1 MTYATVA
8 NMIERFGELEM
19 IRLSMPD
26 DRTAE
31 TVNGAKIEVGLA
43 DAGALIDDYLRKR
56 YQVPVATPPESLVRA
71 TCVLARYDLAQGEH
85 TEPTE
90 QMRLARKEVIGWLE
104 ALASGAVQIDAPAS
118 GSAVAGNAGGARASD
133 RGRTFSDDSL
143 RGW

>member
-1 MTYATVA
+1 MYATVA

-19 IRLSMPD
+19 IRLSKPD

-31 TVNGAKIEVGLA
+31 EVDAAKIEVAIA
-43 DAGALIDDYLRKR
+43 DGSALINDYLRKR
-56 YQVPVATPPESLVRA
+56 YLVPVASPPDSVVRA
-71 TCVLARYDLAQGEH
+71 NCVLARYDLAQGEH

-104 ALASGAVQIDAPAS
+104 GLASGAVTIDAPAS
-118 GSAVAGNAGGARASD
+118 GNMSGGASGARTSD
-133 RGRTFSDDSL
+133 RCGPFTDDSL